1 MNIVNICLSLFWLPI
16 SFHYRKLG
24 GMGAGDGE
32 MGDMSLILLPD
43 QSKPLL
49 PENNADE
56 SAADGNVVASHAN
69 SISLN
74 VSANFGENAENRA
87 DGNRADDESQEQQA
101 EALNLPVSLAG
112 YRDQA
117 TDYARQAKSKNTR
130 RAYAS
135 DWDDFARWC
144 QPYGFVPLPARP
156 ETVAL
161 YLTALADA
169 LKPSTLGRRLAT
181 ISQVHQAAGHET
193 PTTAAPV
200 RLVWAGIR
208 RAKGTH
214 QQGKAPAVTAELR
227 RMVDTLGDRL
237 IGVRDRALL
246 LLGFAG
252 AFRRSELV
260 ALDLTDAYAGHDG
273 LTVTI
278 RKSKTD
284 QEGQG
289 RKVGIPYG
297 SHPHTCPVRATA
309 AWREKSGLTG
319 SGSADGALFRA
330 INRHGQVQP
339 GRLSDRAVA
348 LIVKRAALAAGLD
361 PTRYAGHSLRA
372 GLATSA
378 AQAGVSE
385 RFIMAQT
392 GHKSVTVARRYIRD
406 GSLFRDNAAAQVGL

>member
-1 MNIVNICLSLFWLPI
+1 M
-16 SFHYRKLG
+16 
-24 GMGAGDGE
+24 A
-32 MGDMSLILLPD
+32 LLLVPEA
-43 QSKPLL
+43 PLAAESGSA
-49 PENNADE
+49 PASPSAVGSARDAAVD
-56 SAADGNVVASHAN
+56 SAARSTPLSSSRRGDASQPE
-69 SISLN
+69 SKQPQ
-74 VSANFGENAENRA
+74 
-87 DGNRADDESQEQQA
+87 DEQPQNGRQGQDAGS
-101 EALNLPVSLAG
+101 LNLPVSLATYG
-112 YRDQA
+112 QQA
-117 TDYARQAKSKNTR
+117 RDYARQAKSNNTR

-144 QPYGFVPLPARP
+144 QPYGFSPLPAKP

-208 RAKGTH
+208 RAKGTDQH
-214 QQGKAPAVTAELR
+214 GKAPAVTPELR
-227 RMVDTLGDRL
+227 RMVDTLGDSL

-246 LLGFAG
+246 LIGFAG

-260 ALDLTDAYAGHDG
+260 GLDVKDVHCGHDG
-273 LTVTI
+273 LTIFI

-297 SHPHTCPVRATA
+297 SHPHTCPVRAFA
-309 AWREKSGLTG
+309 AWMEKCALVE
-319 SGSADGALFRA
+319 GALFRSVT
-330 INRHGQVQP
+330 RHGKLQP

-348 LIVKRAALAAGLD
+348 LIVKRAAQKAGLD
-361 PTRYAGHSLRA
+361 PDKYAGHSLRA

-385 RFIMAQT
+385 RSIMAQT
-392 GHKSVTVARRYIRD
+392 GHKSVVVARRYIRD

>member
-1 MNIVNICLSLFWLPI
+1 MSLF
-16 SFHYRKLG
+16 
-24 GMGAGDGE
+24 
-32 MGDMSLILLPD
+32 LLPAGND
-43 QSKPLL
+43 DPPNSTDLNSSAKDLNSSASFD
-49 PENNADE
+49 ENVG
-56 SAADGNVVASHAN
+56 GN
-69 SISLN
+69 N
-74 VSANFGENAENRA
+74 VDSNRA
-87 DGNRADDESQEQQA
+87 GNRTQDQQQDQRQEQQD
-101 EALNLPVSLAG
+101 EAKSLPVSLAG

-181 ISQVHQAAGHET
+181 ISQVHQAASHET

-214 QQGKAPAVTAELR
+214 QHGKAPAVTAEMR
-227 RMVDTLGDRL
+227 RMVDTLDGRL

-260 ALDLTDAYAGHDG
+260 ALNLADVHADYDG

-289 RKVGIPYG
+289 RKVGVPYG
-297 SHPHTCPVRATA
+297 SHPHTCPVRAMA
-309 AWREKSGLTG
+309 AWRELSALTE
-319 SGSADGALFRA
+319 GALFRA
-330 INRHGQVQP
+330 INRHGKIQL

-361 PTRYAGHSLRA
+361 PAMYAGHSLRA

-385 RFIMAQT
+385 RSIMAQT
-392 GHKSVTVARRYIRD
+392 GHKSVMVARRYIRD

>member
-1 MNIVNICLSLFWLPI
+1 MSLSLASESASNQCDFLLPARTDDQPSSTPLKSNIQVGENVDDQQGDNESQGQQYEQQKGEQQEQRAESLNLPI
-16 SFHYRKLG
+16 SLATYG
-24 GMGAGDGE
+24 
-32 MGDMSLILLPD
+32 
-43 QSKPLL
+43 
-49 PENNADE
+49 
-56 SAADGNVVASHAN
+56 
-69 SISLN
+69 
-74 VSANFGENAENRA
+74 
-87 DGNRADDESQEQQA
+87 QQA
-101 EALNLPVSLAG
+101 
-112 YRDQA
+112 R
-117 TDYARQAKSKNTR
+117 DYARQAKSQNTR

-208 RAKGTH
+208 RAKGTDQH
-214 QQGKAPAVTAELR
+214 GKAPAVTPELR
-227 RMVDTLGDRL
+227 RMVDTLEDSL
-237 IGVRDRALL
+237 LGVRDRALL

-260 ALDLTDAYAGHDG
+260 GLDVKDVHAGHDG
-273 LTVTI
+273 LTVFI

-297 SHPHTCPVRATA
+297 SHPHTCPVRAFG
-309 AWREKSGLTG
+309 AWLAKCGLTEG
-319 SGSADGALFRA
+319 PLFRSVT
-330 INRHGQVQP
+330 RHGRLQP

-348 LIVKRAALAAGLD
+348 LIVKRAAEKAGLD
-361 PTRYAGHSLRA
+361 PDKYAGHSLRA

-385 RFIMAQT
+385 RSIMAQT
-392 GHKSVTVARRYIRD
+392 GHKSVVVARRYIRD

>member
-1 MNIVNICLSLFWLPI
+1 MTLQLAQTVDVESLQHAGTESPQPTGFELQQPVTNTINLADGSIPLNSSAKINSNAASSENI
-16 SFHYRKLG
+16 
-24 GMGAGDGE
+24 D
-32 MGDMSLILLPD
+32 D
-43 QSKPLL
+43 
-49 PENNADE
+49 ENVDAENAD
-56 SAADGNVVASHAN
+56 S
-69 SISLN
+69 
-74 VSANFGENAENRA
+74 
-87 DGNRADDESQEQQA
+87 QQA
-101 EALNLPVSLAG
+101 EALNLPVSLAA
-112 YRDQA
+112 YASQA
-117 TDYARQAKSKNTR
+117 KDYARQAKSHNTR

-135 DWDDFARWC
+135 DWEDFARWC
-144 QPYGFVPLPARP
+144 QPYGFLPLPARP

-181 ISQVHQAAGHET
+181 ISQVHQAAGHDT
-193 PTTAAPV
+193 PTSAAAV

-208 RAKGTH
+208 RAKGTD
-214 QQGKAPAVTAELR
+214 QQGKAPAITAEMR
-227 RMVDTLGDRL
+227 RMVDTLDDRL

-260 ALDLTDAYAGHDG
+260 GLDIKDVQAGHDG
-273 LTVTI
+273 LTVRI

-297 SHPHTCPVRATA
+297 SHPHTCPVRAVA
-309 AWREKSGLTG
+309 AWREKSGLAEG
-319 SGSADGALFRA
+319 SLAAEGALFRA
-330 INRHGQVQP
+330 ITRHGKMQP

-348 LIVKRAALAAGLD
+348 LIVKRAAEAAGLD
-361 PTRYAGHSLRA
+361 PAKYAGHSLRA

-385 RFIMAQT
+385 RSIMAQT
-392 GHKSVTVARRYIRD
+392 GHKSVMVARRYIRD

>member
-1 MNIVNICLSLFWLPI
+1 MTLQLADSEDSI
-16 SFHYRKLG
+16 SPKVDAALLDS
-24 GMGAGDGE
+24 ADNATPLNSSAEDDGE
-32 MGDMSLILLPD
+32 RPGNPQGSSE
-43 QSKPLL
+43 QGSSQQNEL
-49 PENNADE
+49 PET
-56 SAADGNVVASHAN
+56 
-69 SISLN
+69 
-74 VSANFGENAENRA
+74 
-87 DGNRADDESQEQQA
+87 
-101 EALNLPVSLAG
+101 LNLPVSLATYG
-112 YRDQA
+112 EQA
-117 TDYARQAKSKNTR
+117 KDYARQAKSQNTR

-144 QPYGFVPLPARP
+144 QPYAFVPLPARP

-208 RAKGTH
+208 RAKGTS
-214 QQGKAPAVTAELR
+214 QQGKAPAITAEIG
-227 RMVDTLGDRL
+227 RMVDTLDDRL
-237 IGVRDRALL
+237 LGVRDRSLL
-246 LLGFAG
+246 LIGFAG

-260 ALDLTDAYAGHDG
+260 GLDVKDVQAGHDG
-273 LTVTI
+273 LTIHI

-297 SHPHTCPVRATA
+297 SHPHTCPVRAYL
-309 AWREKSGLTG
+309 AWSEKSGLT
-319 SGSADGALFRA
+319 DGPLFRSV
-330 INRHGQVQP
+330 NRHGQLQP
-339 GRLSDRAVA
+339 ARLSDRAVA
-348 LIVKRAALAAGLD
+348 LIVKRAAQNAGLNPD
-361 PTRYAGHSLRA
+361 KYAGHSLRA

-385 RFIMAQT
+385 RAIMAQT
-392 GHKSVTVARRYIRD
+392 GHKSVMVARRYIRD

>member
-1 MNIVNICLSLFWLPI
+1 MTLALAAARPSASDPASSLPLP
-16 SFHYRKLG
+16 SG
-24 GMGAGDGE
+24 GNPAGTSAAGATPLNSGAGADT
-32 MGDMSLILLPD
+32 SP
-43 QSKPLL
+43 
-49 PENNADE
+49 PENEQRQERGQAQDRE
-56 SAADGNVVASHAN
+56 HGQEDGAANPGS
-69 SISLN
+69 
-74 VSANFGENAENRA
+74 
-87 DGNRADDESQEQQA
+87 
-101 EALNLPVSLAG
+101 LNLPVSLATYG
-112 YRDQA
+112 QQA
-117 TDYARQAKSKNTR
+117 RDYARQAKSHNTR

-144 QPYGFVPLPARP
+144 QPYGFVPLPAKP

-181 ISQVHQAAGHET
+181 ISQVHQVAGHET

-208 RAKGTH
+208 RAKGTDQH
-214 QQGKAPAVTAELR
+214 GKAPAVTPELR
-227 RMVDTLGDRL
+227 RMVDTLEDSL

-246 LLGFAG
+246 LIGFAG

-260 ALDLTDAYAGHDG
+260 GLDVKDVHCGHDG
-273 LTVTI
+273 LTVFI

-297 SHPHTCPVRATA
+297 SHPHTCPVRAYA
-309 AWREKSGLTG
+309 GWLEKCGLTEG
-319 SGSADGALFRA
+319 PVFRSVT
-330 INRHGQVQP
+330 RHGKLQP

-348 LIVKRAALAAGLD
+348 LIVKRAAEKAGLD
-361 PTRYAGHSLRA
+361 PDKYAGHSLRA

-385 RFIMAQT
+385 RSIMAQT
-392 GHKSVTVARRYIRD
+392 GHKSVVVARRYIRD

>member
-1 MNIVNICLSLFWLPI
+1 MSFLLAHQPDFESTSALPQSEADTANLS
-16 SFHYRKLG
+16 
-24 GMGAGDGE
+24 AGTASLLDCAIPLNSNVQAGE
-32 MGDMSLILLPD
+32 NVEG
-43 QSKPLL
+43 
-49 PENNADE
+49 NADE
-56 SAADGNVVASHAN
+56 KQADSDSFGQQQNQQNGEQQEN
-69 SISLN
+69 S
-74 VSANFGENAENRA
+74 
-87 DGNRADDESQEQQA
+87 EQQA
-101 EALNLPVSLAG
+101 EALNLPVSLAT
-112 YRDQA
+112 YSEQA
-117 TDYARQAKSKNTR
+117 RDYARQAKSHNTR

-193 PTTAAPV
+193 PTAAAPV

-208 RAKGTH
+208 RAKGTE
-214 QQGKAPAVTAELR
+214 QQGKAPAITPELR
-227 RMVDTLGDRL
+227 RMVDTLDDRL
-237 IGVRDRALL
+237 IGARDRALL
-246 LLGFAG
+246 LIGFAG

-260 ALDLTDAYAGHDG
+260 GLDVRDVHAGHDG
-273 LTVTI
+273 LTI
-278 RKSKTD
+278 HIQKSKTD

-297 SHPHTCPVRATA
+297 SHPHTCPVRAYL
-309 AWREKSGLTG
+309 AWVEKCGLTEG
-319 SGSADGALFRA
+319 PLFRSV
-330 INRHGQVQP
+330 NRHGKLQP

-348 LIVKRAALAAGLD
+348 LIVKRAAQKAGLNPD
-361 PTRYAGHSLRA
+361 KYAGHSLRA

-385 RFIMAQT
+385 RSIMAQT
-392 GHKSVTVARRYIRD
+392 GHKSVMVARRYIRD

>member
-1 MNIVNICLSLFWLPI
+1 
-16 SFHYRKLG
+16 
-24 GMGAGDGE
+24 
-32 MGDMSLILLPD
+32 MSLLLLPSGTDD
-43 QSKPLL
+43 QTSNQTHDQPDPTPLNSN
-49 PENNADE
+49 PQINSSTAFEENTD
-56 SAADGNVVASHAN
+56 SQQAN
-69 SISLN
+69 EKQ
-74 VSANFGENAENRA
+74 VAENQT
-87 DGNRADDESQEQQA
+87 GEQQA
-101 EALNLPVSLAG
+101 GKQPDQHQAEPLNLPVSLAA
-112 YRDQA
+112 YASQA
-117 TDYARQAKSKNTR
+117 KDYARQAKSHNTR

-144 QPYGFVPLPARP
+144 QPYGFLPLPARP

-181 ISQVHQAAGHET
+181 ISQVHQAAGHDT
-193 PTTAAPV
+193 PTTAAAV

-208 RAKGTH
+208 RAKGTD
-214 QQGKAPAVTAELR
+214 QQGKAPAITADIR
-227 RMVDTLGDRL
+227 RMVDTLDARL

-260 ALDLTDAYAGHDG
+260 GLDVKDVQPGHDG
-273 LTVTI
+273 LTVRI

-297 SHPHTCPVRATA
+297 SHPHTCPVRAVA
-309 AWREKSGLTG
+309 AWREKSGLVEEE
-319 SGSADGALFRA
+319 GALFRA
-330 INRHGQVQP
+330 ITRHGKMQP
-339 GRLSDRAVA
+339 GRLSNRAVA
-348 LIVKRAALAAGLD
+348 LIIKRAAKAAGLD
-361 PTRYAGHSLRA
+361 PAKYAGHSLRA

-385 RFIMAQT
+385 RSIMAQT
-392 GHKSVTVARRYIRD
+392 GHKSVMVARRYIRD

>member
-1 MNIVNICLSLFWLPI
+1 MTLQLAQPAESLAQPADVELLQTADA
-16 SFHYRKLG
+16 KLLQAVINPSDPAG
-24 GMGAGDGE
+24 G
-32 MGDMSLILLPD
+32 ST
-43 QSKPLL
+43 PLTSSTAFD
-49 PENNADE
+49 ENVAEENADKPQ
-56 SAADGNVVASHAN
+56 D
-69 SISLN
+69 
-74 VSANFGENAENRA
+74 
-87 DGNRADDESQEQQA
+87 QQQNQQS
-101 EALNLPVSLAG
+101 ETLNLPVSLAA
-112 YRDQA
+112 YASQA
-117 TDYARQAKSKNTR
+117 KDYARQAKSHNTR

-169 LKPSTLGRRLAT
+169 LRPSTLGRRLAT
-181 ISQVHQAAGHET
+181 ISQVHQAAGHDT
-193 PTTAAPV
+193 PTSAAAV

-208 RAKGTH
+208 RAKGTDQH
-214 QQGKAPAVTAELR
+214 GKAPAITAEMR

-260 ALDLTDAYAGHDG
+260 GLDIKDVQAGHDG
-273 LTVTI
+273 LTVHI

-297 SHPHTCPVRATA
+297 SHPHTCPVRAMA
-309 AWREKSGLTG
+309 AWREKSGLTEG
-319 SGSADGALFRA
+319 SSAAEGALFRA
-330 INRHGQVQP
+330 VNRHGKMQP

-348 LIVKRAALAAGLD
+348 LIVKRAAEAAGLD
-361 PTRYAGHSLRA
+361 PARYAGHSLRA

-385 RFIMAQT
+385 RSIMAQT
-392 GHKSVTVARRYIRD
+392 GHKSVMVARRYIRD

>member
-1 MNIVNICLSLFWLPI
+1 MPQN
-16 SFHYRKLG
+16 
-24 GMGAGDGE
+24 
-32 MGDMSLILLPD
+32 
-43 QSKPLL
+43 
-49 PENNADE
+49 E
-56 SAADGNVVASHAN
+56 SVDGNVVASRAN
-69 SISLN
+69 SMPLN
-74 VSANFGENAENRA
+74 GSANFGKNVDGIQA
-87 DGNRADDESQEQQA
+87 DNGSQDRQQEQQNDGQQG
-101 EALNLPVSLAG
+101 EPLNLPVSLAG

-117 TDYARQAKSKNTR
+117 TYYARQAKSKNTR

-181 ISQVHQAAGHET
+181 ISQVHQAAGHEA

-214 QQGKAPAVTAELR
+214 QQGKAPAITAEMR
-227 RMVDTLGDRL
+227 RMVDTLDDRL
-237 IGVRDRALL
+237 IGIRDRALL

-260 ALDLTDAYAGHDG
+260 ALVLADVHVGHDG
-273 LTVTI
+273 LTIII

-289 RKVGIPYG
+289 RKMGIPYG
-297 SHPHTCPVRATA
+297 SHPHTCPVRAMA
-309 AWREKSGLTG
+309 AWREKSDLTE
-319 SGSADGALFRA
+319 GALFRA
-330 INRHGQVQP
+330 INRHGAVQP

-361 PTRYAGHSLRA
+361 PAKYAGHSLRA

-385 RFIMAQT
+385 RSIMAQT
-392 GHKSVTVARRYIRD
+392 GHKSVMVARRYIRD

>member
-1 MNIVNICLSLFWLPI
+1 MTLRLADSDNQLPKRHDAAWLE
-16 SFHYRKLG
+16 KE
-24 GMGAGDGE
+24 AAV
-32 MGDMSLILLPD
+32 LLEPAD
-43 QSKPLL
+43 SATPLNSVDDDAEQTDNPQGSSQQT
-49 PENNADE
+49 PE
-56 SAADGNVVASHAN
+56 
-69 SISLN
+69 
-74 VSANFGENAENRA
+74 AEI
-87 DGNRADDESQEQQA
+87 
-101 EALNLPVSLAG
+101 LNLPVSLVTYG
-112 YRDQA
+112 EQA
-117 TDYARQAKSKNTR
+117 KDYARQAKSKNTR

-144 QPYGFVPLPARP
+144 QPYAFVPLPARP

-193 PTTAAPV
+193 PTTTAPV

-208 RAKGTH
+208 RAKGTG
-214 QQGKAPAVTAELR
+214 QQGKAPAITAEIG
-227 RMVDTLGDRL
+227 RMVDTLDERL
-237 IGVRDRALL
+237 LGVRDRALL
-246 LLGFAG
+246 LIGFAG

-260 ALDLTDAYAGHDG
+260 GLDVGDVHAGHDG
-273 LTVTI
+273 LTILI

-297 SHPHTCPVRATA
+297 SHPHTCPVRAYL
-309 AWREKSGLTG
+309 AWIEKCGLTE
-319 SGSADGALFRA
+319 GALFRSV
-330 INRHGQVQP
+330 NRHGTLQA

-348 LIVKRAALAAGLD
+348 LIVKRAAEKAGLNPD
-361 PTRYAGHSLRA
+361 KYAGHSLRA

-385 RFIMAQT
+385 RAIMAQT
-392 GHKSVTVARRYIRD
+392 GHKSVMVARRYIRD

>member
-1 MNIVNICLSLFWLPI
+1 
-16 SFHYRKLG
+16 
-24 GMGAGDGE
+24 
-32 MGDMSLILLPD
+32 MSLLLLPVD
-43 QSKPLL
+43 QQPSDKQP
-49 PENNADE
+49 NDE
-56 SAADGNVVASHAN
+56 QQ
-69 SISLN
+69 
-74 VSANFGENAENRA
+74 
-87 DGNRADDESQEQQA
+87 QEQQQA
-101 EALNLPVSLAG
+101 EPLNLPVSLAA
-112 YRDQA
+112 YASQA
-117 TDYARQAKSKNTR
+117 KDYARQAKSHNTR

-135 DWDDFARWC
+135 DWDDFAHWC

-181 ISQVHQAAGHET
+181 ISQVHQAAGHDT
-193 PTTAAPV
+193 PTSAAAV

-208 RAKGTH
+208 RAKGTD
-214 QQGKAPAVTAELR
+214 QQGKAPAITAEMR
-227 RMVDTLGDRL
+227 RMVDALDDRL

-260 ALDLTDAYAGHDG
+260 GLDIKDVQAGHDG
-273 LTVTI
+273 LTVHI

-297 SHPHTCPVRATA
+297 SHPHTCPVRAMA
-309 AWREKSGLTG
+309 AWREKSGL
-319 SGSADGALFRA
+319 SEESGALFRA
-330 INRHGQVQP
+330 ITRHGKMQS

-348 LIVKRAALAAGLD
+348 LIVKRSAEAAGLD
-361 PTRYAGHSLRA
+361 PTKYAGHSLRA

-385 RFIMAQT
+385 RSIMAQT
-392 GHKSVTVARRYIRD
+392 GHKSVMVARRYIRD

>member
-1 MNIVNICLSLFWLPI
+1 M
-16 SFHYRKLG
+16 SF
-24 GMGAGDGE
+24 
-32 MGDMSLILLPD
+32 ILLPD
-43 QSKPLL
+43 HSKSLL
-49 PENNADE
+49 PEDMTAEGKADALRAN
-56 SAADGNVVASHAN
+56 STPLNSSTDFDGNTDSD
-69 SISLN
+69 SLGQHQN
-74 VSANFGENAENRA
+74 QQKQNQQKG
-87 DGNRADDESQEQQA
+87 EQQA
-101 EALNLPVSLAG
+101 ETLNLPVSLAG

-135 DWDDFARWC
+135 DWDNFARWC
-144 QPYGFVPLPARP
+144 QPYGFVPLPAQP
-156 ETVAL
+156 QTVAL

-208 RAKGTH
+208 RAKGTE
-214 QQGKAPAVTAELR
+214 QQGKAPAVTAEMR
-227 RMVDTLGDRL
+227 RMVDALDDRL

-260 ALDLTDAYAGHDG
+260 ALDVADVHAGHDG
-273 LTVTI
+273 LTVVI

-297 SHPHTCPVRATA
+297 SHPHT
-309 AWREKSGLTG
+309 
-319 SGSADGALFRA
+319 
-330 INRHGQVQP
+330 
-339 GRLSDRAVA
+339 
-348 LIVKRAALAAGLD
+348 
-361 PTRYAGHSLRA
+361 
-372 GLATSA
+372 
-378 AQAGVSE
+378 
-385 RFIMAQT
+385 
-392 GHKSVTVARRYIRD
+392 
-406 GSLFRDNAAAQVGL
+406 

>member
-1 MNIVNICLSLFWLPI
+1 MTLQTLRL
-16 SFHYRKLG
+16 
-24 GMGAGDGE
+24 A
-32 MGDMSLILLPD
+32 
-43 QSKPLL
+43 
-49 PENNADE
+49 PENAPVPDPVPDPVSEAVLAPALPPVADRATVKLATGQ
-56 SAADGNVVASHAN
+56 SITVSIPLNTGAPRDGHEAQNEPPTS
-69 SISLN
+69 
-74 VSANFGENAENRA
+74 EQPQEER
-87 DGNRADDESQEQQA
+87 SQDEQQRQA
-101 EALNLPVSLAG
+101 TGAVNLPVSLATYG
-112 YRDQA
+112 QQA
-117 TDYARQAKSKNTR
+117 KDYARQAKSHNTR

-144 QPYGFVPLPARP
+144 RPYGFVPLPAKP

-193 PTTAAPV
+193 PTAAAPV

-208 RAKGTH
+208 RAKGTDQH
-214 QQGKAPAVTAELR
+214 GKAPAVTPELR
-227 RMVDTLGDRL
+227 RMVDTLDDRL

-246 LLGFAG
+246 LIGFAG

-260 ALDLTDAYAGHDG
+260 GLDVRDVHTGHDG
-273 LTVTI
+273 LTAYI

-297 SHPHTCPVRATA
+297 SHPHTCPVRAFG
-309 AWREKSGLTG
+309 AWIERCGLEKCALTEG
-319 SGSADGALFRA
+319 PLFRSV
-330 INRHGQVQP
+330 NRHGKLQA

-348 LIVKRAALAAGLD
+348 LIVKRAAEAAGLD
-361 PTRYAGHSLRA
+361 PARYAGHSLRA

-385 RFIMAQT
+385 RSIMAQT
-392 GHKSVTVARRYIRD
+392 GHKSVIVARRYIRD

>member
-1 MNIVNICLSLFWLPI
+1 M
-16 SFHYRKLG
+16 
-24 GMGAGDGE
+24 GDGE
-32 MGDMSLILLPD
+32 IPPMSLRILIGPQEDPD
-43 QSKPLL
+43 NHQQ
-49 PENNADE
+49 NNHQQ
-56 SAADGNVVASHAN
+56 NNH
-69 SISLN
+69 
-74 VSANFGENAENRA
+74 
-87 DGNRADDESQEQQA
+87 QQTEQQDTSS
-101 EALNLPVSLAG
+101 LPVSLAAYG
-112 YRDQA
+112 EQA
-117 TDYARQAKSKNTR
+117 KDYARNARAKNTR

-144 QPYGFVPLPARP
+144 RPYGFVPLPARP

-161 YLTALADA
+161 YLTALAEA
-169 LKPSTLGRRLAT
+169 LKPSTLRRRLAT

-193 PTTAAPV
+193 STRAAAV

-208 RAKGTH
+208 RAKGTE
-214 QQGKAPAVTAELR
+214 QQGKAPAITAELR
-227 RMVDTLGDRL
+227 RMVDTLDDRL

-260 ALDLTDAYAGHDG
+260 ALTVGDVQSGHDG

-297 SHPHTCPVRATA
+297 SHPHTCPVRAMA
-309 AWREKSGLTG
+309 AWRERAGLSEG
-319 SGSADGALFRA
+319 PLFRSV
-330 INRHGQVQP
+330 NRHGTLQP

-348 LIVKRAALAAGLD
+348 LIVKRAAQAAGLD
-361 PTRYAGHSLRA
+361 PARYAGHSLRA

-378 AQAGVSE
+378 AQAGISE
-385 RFIMAQT
+385 RSIMAQT
-392 GHKSVTVARRYIRD
+392 GHKSVMVARRYIRD

>member
-1 MNIVNICLSLFWLPI
+1 MTLQLAQPAESLVQPADVELLQPADVKLLHVGVDPTVVNSSDSINGSIPLNSSTAF
-16 SFHYRKLG
+16 SVNSDEVNAGSQQAG
-24 GMGAGDGE
+24 GNQQAGEQRTDNPQG
-32 MGDMSLILLPD
+32 
-43 QSKPLL
+43 
-49 PENNADE
+49 
-56 SAADGNVVASHAN
+56 
-69 SISLN
+69 
-74 VSANFGENAENRA
+74 
-87 DGNRADDESQEQQA
+87 QQA
-101 EALNLPVSLAG
+101 EALNLPVSLAA
-112 YRDQA
+112 YASQA
-117 TDYARQAKSKNTR
+117 KDYARQAKSHNTR

-181 ISQVHQAAGHET
+181 ISQVHQAAGHDT
-193 PTTAAPV
+193 PTSAAPV

-208 RAKGTH
+208 RAKGTDQH
-214 QQGKAPAVTAELR
+214 GKAPAVTAEMR
-227 RMVDTLGDRL
+227 RMVDTLDDRL

-260 ALDLTDAYAGHDG
+260 GLDIKDVQAGHDG
-273 LTVTI
+273 LTVHI

-297 SHPHTCPVRATA
+297 SHPHTCPVRAIA
-309 AWREKSGLTG
+309 AWREKSGL
-319 SGSADGALFRA
+319 AEGALFRPV
-330 INRHGQVQP
+330 NRHGKMQP

-348 LIVKRAALAAGLD
+348 LIVKRAAEAAGLD
-361 PTRYAGHSLRA
+361 PTKYAGHSLRA

-385 RFIMAQT
+385 RSIMAQT
-392 GHKSVTVARRYIRD
+392 GHKSVMVARRYIRD

>member
-1 MNIVNICLSLFWLPI
+1 MTLLLAHQPDSESTPALPQSEADTPELSTGT
-16 SFHYRKLG
+16 S
-24 GMGAGDGE
+24 
-32 MGDMSLILLPD
+32 SLSDAAI
-43 QSKPLL
+43 PL
-49 PENNADE
+49 NSSNAINSSNADD
-56 SAADGNVVASHAN
+56 ARQFQD
-69 SISLN
+69 
-74 VSANFGENAENRA
+74 
-87 DGNRADDESQEQQA
+87 QA
-101 EALNLPVSLAG
+101 QNDKPQDKQPPEPEALNLPVSLAAYG
-112 YRDQA
+112 EQA
-117 TDYARQAKSKNTR
+117 RDYARQAKSKNTR

-135 DWDDFARWC
+135 DWDDFAHWC

-161 YLTALADA
+161 YLAALADA

-208 RAKGTH
+208 RAKGIE
-214 QQGKAPAVTAELR
+214 QQGKAPAITAEIG
-227 RMVDTLGDRL
+227 RMVDTLDDRL
-237 IGVRDRALL
+237 IGTRDRALL
-246 LLGFAG
+246 LIGFAG

-260 ALDLTDAYAGHDG
+260 GLDVRDVHSGHDG
-273 LTVTI
+273 LTIHI

-297 SHPHTCPVRATA
+297 SHPHTCPVRAYL
-309 AWREKSGLTG
+309 AWLEKSGLAEG
-319 SGSADGALFRA
+319 PLFRSV
-330 INRHGQVQP
+330 NRHGQLQP
-339 GRLSDRAVA
+339 ARLSDRAVA
-348 LIVKRAALAAGLD
+348 LIVKRAAEKAGLNPD
-361 PTRYAGHSLRA
+361 KYAGHSLRA

-385 RFIMAQT
+385 RSIMAQT
-392 GHKSVTVARRYIRD
+392 GHKSVMVARRYIRD

>member
-1 MNIVNICLSLFWLPI
+1 
-16 SFHYRKLG
+16 
-24 GMGAGDGE
+24 
-32 MGDMSLILLPD
+32 MSLLLLPTPQQPSD
-43 QSKPLL
+43 EQQQEQS
-49 PENNADE
+49 
-56 SAADGNVVASHAN
+56 
-69 SISLN
+69 
-74 VSANFGENAENRA
+74 
-87 DGNRADDESQEQQA
+87 QQA
-101 EALNLPVSLAG
+101 EQQSQQAEPLNLPVSLAA
-112 YRDQA
+112 YASQA
-117 TDYARQAKSKNTR
+117 KDYARQAKSHNTR

-144 QPYGFVPLPARP
+144 QPYGFLPLPARP

-169 LKPSTLGRRLAT
+169 LRPSTLGRRLAT
-181 ISQVHQAAGHET
+181 ISQVHQAAGHDT
-193 PTTAAPV
+193 PTSTAPV

-208 RAKGTH
+208 RAKGTD
-214 QQGKAPAVTAELR
+214 QQGKAPAVTAEMR

-260 ALDLTDAYAGHDG
+260 GLDIKDVQAGHDG
-273 LTVTI
+273 LTVHI

-297 SHPHTCPVRATA
+297 SHPHTCPVRAVA
-309 AWREKSGLTG
+309 AWREKSGLMDG
-319 SGSADGALFRA
+319 EGALFRA
-330 INRHGQVQP
+330 ITRHGKMQP

-348 LIVKRAALAAGLD
+348 LIVKQAAEAAGLD

-385 RFIMAQT
+385 RSIMAQT

>member
-1 MNIVNICLSLFWLPI
+1 MSLLLVPPSDI
-16 SFHYRKLG
+16 DPLQSFDPPQFNAAGKLIDSVIFLNG
-24 GMGAGDGE
+24 RSAGDE
-32 MGDMSLILLPD
+32 EHVQD
-43 QSKPLL
+43 Q
-49 PENNADE
+49 
-56 SAADGNVVASHAN
+56 
-69 SISLN
+69 
-74 VSANFGENAENRA
+74 AENQQT
-87 DGNRADDESQEQQA
+87 GNKPGTDRPQGNPPEA
-101 EALNLPVSLAG
+101 EALNLPVSLAAYG
-112 YRDQA
+112 EQA
-117 TDYARQAKSKNTR
+117 RDYARQAKSKNTR

-181 ISQVHQAAGHET
+181 ISQVHQAAGHDT
-193 PTTAAPV
+193 PTSAAPV

-208 RAKGTH
+208 RAKGTEQH
-214 QQGKAPAVTAELR
+214 GKAPAVTPELR
-227 RMVDTLGDRL
+227 RMVDTLGETL
-237 IGVRDRALL
+237 GGSRDRALL

-260 ALDLTDAYAGHDG
+260 GLDVADVHAGHDG
-273 LTVTI
+273 LTVII

-297 SHPHTCPVRATA
+297 SHPHTCPVRSHL
-309 AWREKSGLTG
+309 AWLEKSALTEG
-319 SGSADGALFRA
+319 PLFRSV
-330 INRHGQVQP
+330 NRHGQLQL
-339 GRLSDRAVA
+339 GRLSDRSVA
-348 LIVKRAALAAGLD
+348 LIVKRAAEKAGLD
-361 PTRYAGHSLRA
+361 PAKYAGHSLRA

-385 RFIMAQT
+385 RSIMAQT
-392 GHKSVTVARRYIRD
+392 GHKSVMVARRYIRD

>member
-1 MNIVNICLSLFWLPI
+1 MSLSLASESASSQCDF
-16 SFHYRKLG
+16 
-24 GMGAGDGE
+24 
-32 MGDMSLILLPD
+32 LLPARTDD
-43 QSKPLL
+43 QPSSTPLKS
-49 PENNADE
+49 NIQA
-56 SAADGNVVASHAN
+56 
-69 SISLN
+69 
-74 VSANFGENAENRA
+74 GENVDDQQA
-87 DGNRADDESQEQQA
+87 DNESQGQQYEQQKGEQQQQEQRA
-101 EALNLPVSLAG
+101 EPLNLPVSLAG

-193 PTTAAPV
+193 PTAAAPV

-208 RAKGTH
+208 RAKGTDQH
-214 QQGKAPAVTAELR
+214 GKAPAVTPELR
-227 RMVDTLGDRL
+227 RMVDTLDDRL
-237 IGVRDRALL
+237 ISVRDRALL
-246 LLGFAG
+246 LIGFAG

-260 ALDLTDAYAGHDG
+260 GLDLKDVHSGHDG
-273 LTVTI
+273 LTVFI

-297 SHPHTCPVRATA
+297 SHPHTCPVRAYGT
-309 AWREKSGLTG
+309 WLEKCGLTEG
-319 SGSADGALFRA
+319 PLFRSVT
-330 INRHGQVQP
+330 RHGKLQP

-348 LIVKRAALAAGLD
+348 LIVKRAAEKAGLD
-361 PTRYAGHSLRA
+361 PDKYAGHSLRA

-385 RFIMAQT
+385 RSIMAQT
-392 GHKSVTVARRYIRD
+392 GHKSVVVARRYIRD

>member
-1 MNIVNICLSLFWLPI
+1 
-16 SFHYRKLG
+16 
-24 GMGAGDGE
+24 
-32 MGDMSLILLPD
+32 MSLILAAESESK
-43 QSKPLL
+43 QSDFLL
-49 PENNADE
+49 PARTDDQPVSIPLNG
-56 SAADGNVVASHAN
+56 SAS
-69 SISLN
+69 
-74 VSANFGENAENRA
+74 FGENV
-87 DGNRADDESQEQQA
+87 DGNPVDSDSLGQQQNQQNSEPQGQPA

-112 YRDQA
+112 FRDQA
-117 TDYARQAKSKNTR
+117 KDYARQAKSKNTR

-135 DWDDFARWC
+135 DWDDFACWC
-144 QPYGFVPLPARP
+144 RPYSFVPLPARP

-214 QQGKAPAVTAELR
+214 QQGKAPAVTAEMH
-227 RMVDTLGDRL
+227 RMVDTLDNRL

-260 ALDLTDAYAGHDG
+260 GLDVQDVQAGHDG

-297 SHPHTCPVRATA
+297 SHPHTCPVRAMA
-309 AWREKSGLTG
+309 AWREKSGLTE
-319 SGSADGALFRA
+319 GAVFRA

-361 PTRYAGHSLRA
+361 PARYAGHSLRA

-385 RFIMAQT
+385 RSIMAQT
-392 GHKSVTVARRYIRD
+392 GHKSVMVARRYIRD
-406 GSLFRDNAAAQVGL
+406 GSLFRDNAAAQIGL

>member
-1 MNIVNICLSLFWLPI
+1 MTLRLVPE
-16 SFHYRKLG
+16 
-24 GMGAGDGE
+24 A
-32 MGDMSLILLPD
+32 
-43 QSKPLL
+43 PLATDFVSESHSA
-49 PENNADE
+49 PAWT
-56 SAADGNVVASHAN
+56 SAAGSPRDSAACPTPLN
-69 SISLN
+69 S
-74 VSANFGENAENRA
+74 SAPGGESRPEK
-87 DGNRADDESQEQQA
+87 EQRQGQDQQQGQDQPQNK
-101 EALNLPVSLAG
+101 EAGPANLPVSLATYG
-112 YRDQA
+112 QQA
-117 TDYARQAKSKNTR
+117 RDYARQAKSNNTR

-144 QPYGFVPLPARP
+144 QPYGFVPLPAKP

-193 PTTAAPV
+193 PTAAAPV

-208 RAKGTH
+208 RAKGTDQH
-214 QQGKAPAVTAELR
+214 GKAPAVTAELR
-227 RMVDTLGDRL
+227 RMVDTLENSL

-246 LLGFAG
+246 LIGFAG

-260 ALDLTDAYAGHDG
+260 GLDVRDVLSGHDG
-273 LTVTI
+273 LTVFI
-278 RKSKTD
+278 RRSKMD

-297 SHPHTCPVRATA
+297 SHTHTCPVRAYA
-309 AWREKSGLTG
+309 GWLEKCGLTEG
-319 SGSADGALFRA
+319 PVFRSVT
-330 INRHGQVQP
+330 RHGKLQP

-348 LIVKRAALAAGLD
+348 LIVKRAAEKAGLD
-361 PTRYAGHSLRA
+361 PDKYAGHSLRA

-385 RFIMAQT
+385 RSIMAQT
-392 GHKSVTVARRYIRD
+392 GHKSVVVARRYIRD

>member
-1 MNIVNICLSLFWLPI
+1 MSLLLAQQSDSDTPPLDVAAVGLSDGAIPL
-16 SFHYRKLG
+16 SGRN
-24 GMGAGDGE
+24 AGD
-32 MGDMSLILLPD
+32 MLLAQD
-43 QSKPLL
+43 
-49 PENNADE
+49 
-56 SAADGNVVASHAN
+56 
-69 SISLN
+69 
-74 VSANFGENAENRA
+74 
-87 DGNRADDESQEQQA
+87 QA
-101 EALNLPVSLAG
+101 EYRSQQTQSEQAQSQAEQPGTQPPGAETLNLPVSLSAYG
-112 YRDQA
+112 EQA
-117 TDYARQAKSKNTR
+117 RDYARQAKSKNTR

-193 PTTAAPV
+193 PTSAAPV

-214 QQGKAPAVTAELR
+214 QHGKAPAVTPELR
-227 RMVDTLGDRL
+227 RMVDTLSDKL
-237 IGVRDRALL
+237 IGARDRALL

-260 ALDLTDAYAGHDG
+260 GLDVADVHAGHDG
-273 LTVTI
+273 LTVTV
-278 RKSKTD
+278 RRSKTD

-289 RKVGIPYG
+289 RRVGIPYG
-297 SHPHTCPVRATA
+297 SHPHTCPVRSHL
-309 AWREKSGLTG
+309 AWLEKSALTEG
-319 SGSADGALFRA
+319 PLYRSV
-330 INRHGQVQP
+330 NRHGQLQS
-339 GRLSDRAVA
+339 GRLSDRSVA
-348 LIVKRAALAAGLD
+348 LIVKRAAEKAGLD
-361 PTRYAGHSLRA
+361 PAKYAGHSLRA

-385 RFIMAQT
+385 RSIMAQT
-392 GHKSVTVARRYIRD
+392 GHKSVMVARRYIRD

>member
-1 MNIVNICLSLFWLPI
+1 MTLQLAQP
-16 SFHYRKLG
+16 
-24 GMGAGDGE
+24 
-32 MGDMSLILLPD
+32 
-43 QSKPLL
+43 
-49 PENNADE
+49 DE
-56 SAADGNVVASHAN
+56 SLAQPADVELLQTADAKLLQAVINPSDPAGGSIPLNSNAASSEDVAKENVDSNQA
-69 SISLN
+69 
-74 VSANFGENAENRA
+74 GQQQT
-87 DGNRADDESQEQQA
+87 DEQGQQA
-101 EALNLPVSLAG
+101 EALNLPVSLAA
-112 YRDQA
+112 YASQA
-117 TDYARQAKSKNTR
+117 KDYARQAKSRNTR

-144 QPYGFVPLPARP
+144 LPYGFVPLPARP

-181 ISQVHQAAGHET
+181 ISQVHQAAGHDT
-193 PTTAAPV
+193 PTSAAPV

-208 RAKGTH
+208 RAKGVDQH
-214 QQGKAPAVTAELR
+214 GKAPAVTAEMR
-227 RMVDTLGDRL
+227 RMVDTLDDRL

-260 ALDLTDAYAGHDG
+260 GLDIKDVQAGHDG
-273 LTVTI
+273 LTVQI

-297 SHPHTCPVRATA
+297 SHPHTCPVRAMA
-309 AWREKSGLTG
+309 AWREKSGLTEG
-319 SGSADGALFRA
+319 NSAAEGALFRA
-330 INRHGQVQP
+330 VNRHGKMQP

-348 LIVKRAALAAGLD
+348 LIVKRAAEAAGLD
-361 PTRYAGHSLRA
+361 PARYAGHSLRA

-385 RFIMAQT
+385 RSIMAQT
-392 GHKSVTVARRYIRD
+392 GHKSVMVARRYIRD

>member
-1 MNIVNICLSLFWLPI
+1 MTRILAPKLVPALPQSEADTDRLST
-16 SFHYRKLG
+16 G
-24 GMGAGDGE
+24 TA
-32 MGDMSLILLPD
+32 SLSDAAI
-43 QSKPLL
+43 PL
-49 PENNADE
+49 NSSNA
-56 SAADGNVVASHAN
+56 S
-69 SISLN
+69 SLN
-74 VSANFGENAENRA
+74 SSANLSENLEYP
-87 DGNRADDESQEQQA
+87 EEQCYQQNEQPHDNQPPEA
-101 EALNLPVSLAG
+101 EALNLPVSLAAYG
-112 YRDQA
+112 EQA
-117 TDYARQAKSKNTR
+117 KDYARQAKSKNTR

-181 ISQVHQAAGHET
+181 ISQVHQAADHET

-208 RAKGTH
+208 RAKGTE
-214 QQGKAPAVTAELR
+214 QQGKAPAVTAEIG
-227 RMVDTLGDRL
+227 RMVDTLDDRL

-246 LLGFAG
+246 LIGFAG

-260 ALDLTDAYAGHDG
+260 GLDVRDVHAGHDG
-273 LTVTI
+273 LTVHI

-297 SHPHTCPVRATA
+297 SHPHTCPVRAFA
-309 AWREKSGLTG
+309 AWLEKCGLTEG
-319 SGSADGALFRA
+319 PLFRSV
-330 INRHGQVQP
+330 NRHGQLQP

-348 LIVKRAALAAGLD
+348 LIVKRAAEKAGLNPD
-361 PTRYAGHSLRA
+361 KYAGHSLRA

-378 AQAGVSE
+378 ARAGVSE
-385 RFIMAQT
+385 RSIMAQT
-392 GHKSVTVARRYIRD
+392 GHKSVLVARRYIRD

>member
-1 MNIVNICLSLFWLPI
+1 
-16 SFHYRKLG
+16 
-24 GMGAGDGE
+24 
-32 MGDMSLILLPD
+32 MSLILLPPETD
-43 QSKPLL
+43 DRQNPTPLNSSTQVEEFVDHNQADNETQNQQQEGQTKP
-49 PENNADE
+49 
-56 SAADGNVVASHAN
+56 
-69 SISLN
+69 
-74 VSANFGENAENRA
+74 
-87 DGNRADDESQEQQA
+87 
-101 EALNLPVSLAG
+101 LNLPVSLAG
-112 YRDQA
+112 YQDQA
-117 TDYARQAKSKNTR
+117 KNYARHAKSHNTR

-169 LKPSTLGRRLAT
+169 LKTSTLGRRLAT

-214 QQGKAPAVTAELR
+214 QQGKAPAVTAEMR
-227 RMVDTLGDRL
+227 RMVDTLDERL

-260 ALDLTDAYAGHDG
+260 GLDLADVHAGHDG

-297 SHPHTCPVRATA
+297 SHPHTCPVRSMA
-309 AWREKSGLTG
+309 AWREKSELTE
-319 SGSADGALFRA
+319 GALFRA
-330 INRHGQVQP
+330 INRHGKMQP

-361 PTRYAGHSLRA
+361 PAKYAGHSLRA

-385 RFIMAQT
+385 RSIMAQT
-392 GHKSVTVARRYIRD
+392 GHKSVMVARRYIRD